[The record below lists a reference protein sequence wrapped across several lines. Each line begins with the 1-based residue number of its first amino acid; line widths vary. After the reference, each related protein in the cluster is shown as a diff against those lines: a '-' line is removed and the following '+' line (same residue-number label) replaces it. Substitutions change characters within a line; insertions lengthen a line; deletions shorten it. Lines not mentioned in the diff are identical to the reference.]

1 MFDGAHLFG
10 RMEARRAT
18 KRNVNFPTLAQP
30 NPQGSRPGRNR
41 WGTRREKR
49 RGQIKACPARLGL
62 EKSMAPTPHHPLHLA
77 AACTDATAHP
87 QHGHHRTT
95 NCTTCSVRS
104 PGMCTP
110 HRQAKCPDTTA
121 PGPRSRVPFLPSTR
135 HTSCH
140 HSTRVGRLAG
150 KVKALLRFAFTRQ
163 VTYEMRLLDAV
174 PLNPGLWKKDHDL
187 SMLIQWKCKAD
198 MKCAE
203 GAQIIYFL
211 CLVTQ
216 ISNVGL
222 SARIPSRLPRVPTL

>member
-1 MFDGAHLFG
+1 M
-10 RMEARRAT
+10 
-18 KRNVNFPTLAQP
+18 
-30 NPQGSRPGRNR
+30 
-41 WGTRREKR
+41 
-49 RGQIKACPARLGL
+49 
-62 EKSMAPTPHHPLHLA
+62 
-77 AACTDATAHP
+77 
-87 QHGHHRTT
+87 
-95 NCTTCSVRS
+95 TCSVRS

-110 HRQAKCPDTTA
+110 QRQAKCPGTTA

-140 HSTRVGRLAG
+140 HSTRVGRLSG
-150 KVKALLRFAFTRQ
+150 EVKALLRFAFTRQ

-203 GAQIIYFL
+203 GAQIFYFL

-216 ISNVGL
+216 ISNVGPKHKNSIKAAACSDTL
-222 SARIPSRLPRVPTL
+222 SEFPHRPISGQRWFGVWPLWFPF